1 MSFILIILPVN
12 LRPLVSCTFY
22 LHIFI
27 ILHKLV
33 WDILVKSQFA
43 FFSVPLSAP
52 RNLRVSDE
60 WYNRLRI
67 SWDAPPS
74 ATMGYRVVYKPVNS
88 EFSNWFF
95 CDHFWL
101 NVIFCSILF
110 LNLSVAVTA
119 LKVLLPLS
127 HFWIWKFHSHRP
139 GAGWSGSLE
148 VIWSTS
154 LNKTGP
160 AWNRFQWTLASWIY
174 SISNHGDFKTTL
186 SISPSFWLLYWKC
199 LC

>member
-1 MSFILIILPVN
+1 MFVDQSLWLIYWVMQSMNFIMSFILIILPVN
-12 LRPLVSCTFY
+12 LRVLVSCTFY
-22 LHIFI
+22 LHILI

-95 CDHFWL
+95 WWSFLTERHLLL
-101 NVIFCSILF
+101 NFILKSISCSHSLESVINFDVSF
-110 LNLSVAVTA
+110 LNI
-119 LKVLLPLS
+119 KVS
-127 HFWIWKFHSHRP
+127 
-139 GAGWSGSLE
+139 
-148 VIWSTS
+148 
-154 LNKTGP
+154 
-160 AWNRFQWTLASWIY
+160 
-174 SISNHGDFKTTL
+174 
-186 SISPSFWLLYWKC
+186 
-199 LC
+199 